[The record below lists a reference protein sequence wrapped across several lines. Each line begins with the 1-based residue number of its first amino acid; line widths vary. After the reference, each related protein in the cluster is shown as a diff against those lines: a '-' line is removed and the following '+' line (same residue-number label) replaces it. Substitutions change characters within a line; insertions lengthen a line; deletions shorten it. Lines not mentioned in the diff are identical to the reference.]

1 MQEEPSRPRRSGA
14 ASVILCVAR
23 HQDTPIAAAHG
34 LLSAAELERARRV
47 THHGAWLQFV
57 LTRGLLRLLLGHC
70 TGRPPR
76 SFAID
81 ADDGRAPCL
90 VDNPWR
96 LHFNV
101 SHGDEY
107 AAIAI
112 GHSPLGIDI
121 ERIDPDCD
129 WETIAETCFH
139 ADEQMRLRHT
149 PKADRLATFFEIWTR
164 KEAYLKG
171 VGTGLSNDP
180 ALFSTARD
188 DGVVAPLQCAAPSAL
203 TWYTQPI
210 AAPAGYQ
217 CALAS
222 PFKQLSITCVDAA
235 MLLGNL
241 RPAARFA
248 PGQNKNRAAPR
259 MPGTNRE
266 RRVTYRGRH
275 RFARADDTCR
285 FGAVEECHEINSGL

>member
-1 MQEEPSRPRRSGA
+1 MTA
-14 ASVILCVAR
+14 ARA
-23 HQDTPIAAAHG
+23 
-34 LLSAAELERARRV
+34 LLSATELERARRI
-47 THHGAWLQFV
+47 THHEAWLQFV
-57 LTRGLLRLLLGHC
+57 LTRGLLRLLLTHC

-81 ADDGRAPCL
+81 EDDGRAPCL
-90 VDNPWR
+90 IDNPWP

-101 SHGDEY
+101 SHGHEY
-107 AAIAI
+107 AAVAV

-121 ERIDPDCD
+121 ERMDADCD

-139 ADEQMRLRHT
+139 ADEQMRLRLT
-149 PKADRLATFFEIWTR
+149 PKADRLVTFFEIWTR

-171 VGTGLSNDP
+171 VGTGLSYDP
-180 ALFSTARD
+180 AVFSTARH
-188 DGVVAPLQCAAPSAL
+188 DGAVASQCAAPSAL

-217 CALAS
+217 GALAS

-235 MLLGNL
+235 RLLRKSSSRNSLSSWAGEEL
-241 RPAARFA
+241 RRATNARHES
-248 PGQNKNRAAPR
+248 R
-259 MPGTNRE
+259 

-275 RFARADDTCR
+275 QF
-285 FGAVEECHEINSGL
+285 V